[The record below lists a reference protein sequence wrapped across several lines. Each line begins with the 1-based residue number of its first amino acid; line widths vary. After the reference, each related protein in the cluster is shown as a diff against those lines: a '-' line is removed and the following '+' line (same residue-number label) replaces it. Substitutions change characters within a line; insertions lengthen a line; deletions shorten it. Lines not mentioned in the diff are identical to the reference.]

1 MTGKDKL
8 KNLKRKLK
16 CLKKILKIVKEIVS
30 DLHFNYFQF
39 LKF

>member
-30 DLHFNYFQF
+30 DLHFNYF
-39 LKF
+39 